1 LFQFGAILGIFF
13 SVIEK
18 NKKIFNFLAIGVTN
32 FVLFMVINNSPIY
45 NTRFLPFF
53 IMSYILLGAIGI
65 GGLLNEIFSD
75 KKIIHLIVVLIFMA

>member
-13 SVIEK
+13 SVIER

-53 IMSYILLGAIGI
+53 IMSYILLGAVGI

-75 KKIIHLIVVLIFMA
+75 KKIIHLIVVLVFMA